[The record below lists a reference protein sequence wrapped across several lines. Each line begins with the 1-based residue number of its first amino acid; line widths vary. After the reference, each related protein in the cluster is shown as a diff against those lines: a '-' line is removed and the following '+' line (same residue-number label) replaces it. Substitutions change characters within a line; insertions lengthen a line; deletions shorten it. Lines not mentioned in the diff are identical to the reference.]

1 MSRLALAHDGSMD
14 RSAGRAGA
22 LERNILWTLSHFSY
36 KVCAMGRSTRP
47 VFPRAQ
53 AKLTALGERL
63 RDARL
68 RRRVSQEAMA
78 ARVGIARG
86 TLRRLEQGD
95 PAVNLST
102 LVRVLAVLGLDADL
116 ERIVGDDAIG
126 RRLQDLELTQR
137 PHPRKR
143 GAV

>member
-1 MSRLALAHDGSMD
+1 
-14 RSAGRAGA
+14 
-22 LERNILWTLSHFSY
+22 
-36 KVCAMGRSTRP
+36 MGRSTRP
-47 VFPRAQ
+47 VFPRAR

-102 LVRVLAVLGLDADL
+102 LVRVLTVLGLDADL
-116 ERIVGDDAIG
+116 ERIAGDDAIG

-137 PHPRKR
+137 PHPRKP
-143 GAV
+143 GAA